1 MGGDGCDDGWSLDE
15 QAPLCYT
22 LGIRPSPRRL
32 FRPRMVAM
40 VNEMDLD
47 RVRAAYDEVRAAPR
61 LVFPPTKRRRIDGR
75 TEIAL
80 PSLGLHPLSIA
91 FSFLHPVEL
100 ARMEMTS
107 KAVREPVDVAWRRM
121 FKRLV
126 RRPGPQRWK
135 LSTLVPRKTEEYG
148 SADYRRAVLL
158 EEGELSFRGDW
169 KLVLEPKEIEKW
181 WIAGYSLQTCPAGS
195 LRDFL
200 QKRYIFVREQCK
212 DYPFPSDCQC
222 RGVNEQWS
230 QLFPDRPLRCRRCK
244 EFDLALECMD
254 LATVGIGTEMVDD
267 LDEALW
273 IAEWEKEHGAG

>member
-1 MGGDGCDDGWSLDE
+1 MDGDDCDDGWSLDE

-22 LGIRPSPRRL
+22 LGIRPTPRR
-32 FRPRMVAM
+32 FRPRMVATL
-40 VNEMDLD
+40 NEMDLD

-75 TEIAL
+75 RTEIAL
-80 PSLGLHPLSIA
+80 PSLGLEPLSIA

-100 ARMEMTS
+100 TS
-107 KAVREPVDVAWRRM
+107 SL
-121 FKRLV
+121 KRLV

-148 SADYRRAVLL
+148 SADYRMAVLL
-158 EEGELSFRGDW
+158 EEGELSFRGNW
-169 KLVLEPKEIEKW
+169 GLVLEPKEIEKW
-181 WIAGYSLQTCPAGS
+181 WLAGYSLQTCPAGS

-244 EFDLALECMD
+244 EFDLALDCMD
-254 LATVGIGTEMVDD
+254 LSMVCIAAEIEADR
-267 LDEALW
+267 DEALW
-273 IAEWEKEHGAG
+273 IAQWEEEHGPVE